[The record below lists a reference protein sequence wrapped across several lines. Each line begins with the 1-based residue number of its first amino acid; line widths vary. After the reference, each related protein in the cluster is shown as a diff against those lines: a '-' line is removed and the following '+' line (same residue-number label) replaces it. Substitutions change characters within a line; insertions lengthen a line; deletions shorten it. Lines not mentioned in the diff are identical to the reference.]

1 MLLAQAGTG
10 FEQALCNRILLGIS
24 LASGG
29 GDGNTLGERGR
40 AEQSIC
46 YHSPPALLQEKK

>member
-29 GDGNTLGERGR
+29 GAGNALGERER
-40 AEQSIC
+40 AEKGIY
-46 YHSPPALLQEKK
+46 YHSPPALL